1 LTVSQSK
8 VLRKELLDL
17 LEVGVEDTPE
27 TTDNDPTE
35 WNIRN
40 TLSAEKWKEARPSL
54 IDNMLAN
61 EDPHPQSGCQCGKPA
76 VVRCL
81 DCLPLPLLCLDCDLI
96 VHSRFV
102 LHNREQL
109 NGEFLQPVP
118 HQQTGT
124 HLEPLIH
131 ISHVLFLSKFFKVYI
146 KSTYIYNCSNV
157 LLLLFFFGEMTFL
170 EC

>member
-1 LTVSQSK
+1 MTVSQSE

-17 LEVGVEDTPE
+17 LEVGVVEDTPE
-27 TTDNDPTE
+27 TTVKDTTE
-35 WNIRN
+35 WETRN

-54 IDNMLAN
+54 IENMLAN
-61 EDPHPQSGCQCGKPA
+61 EDPQPQSGCQCGKPA

-109 NGEFLQPVP
+109 NGEFLQPVLEL

-124 HLEPLIH
+124 HLQYLIH
-131 ISHVLFLSKFFKVYI
+131 ISHVFPVYI
-146 KSTYIYNCSNV
+146 KSTYIQ
-157 LLLLFFFGEMTFL
+157 LQLQQ
-170 EC
+170 